1 MKKILFIACLIL
13 RFQLANADEGVKIP
27 SKVEKVTVF
36 LSGAQVTRTA
46 SVNIAAGTSTLIFNN
61 ISPNLDAASMQVRAG
76 GEFTILSVK
85 HELNYLGA
93 EVKNK
98 QMEELRLLQKG
109 LRDKL
114 SLQSTLLNIN
124 QEEANMLAK
133 NQVGNG
139 PTGGLDVIK
148 LRAALDF
155 QTARLTEIKKKE
167 LAINNEIELLNTQL
181 SKYDNQ
187 INTLNN
193 TQAAATSNILVEVS
207 AKAAVQS
214 IFTLSYVVG
223 NARWSPTYDIRAKD
237 VNSPVVIGYKA
248 NVSQQCGED
257 WKGVKLTLSTG
268 DPSVSGVK
276 PELRPYY
283 LNIYTPVAVGSYDK
297 NYNSLS
303 EVVVTDKLK
312 RKVPGLMVTADSS
325 IALNVNQTENQTN
338 MEFNIQNP
346 FTIPA
351 DGKQYSV
358 EIDQVTTDA
367 RFQYYVAPKLST
379 DVFLTARITDWTKY
393 NFLSG
398 EANLFFEGTF
408 IGKSV
413 LDTRAA
419 NDTLSLSLGVDKNIV
434 VKRTIQ
440 VLNEK
445 PGLLGSSKKETRD
458 WMISIR
464 NRKNQPINLLVED
477 QVPVTQNT
485 AIEVDTQETS
495 GAEVNKSTGKL
506 SWTLTLNPQAVKQ
519 LRVKYQVKYPKNQTV
534 IVQ

>member
-1 MKKILFIACLIL
+1 MIKKILFIACLIFSF
-13 RFQLANADEGVKIP
+13 RLAKADEGVKIP

-36 LSGAQVTRTA
+36 LNGAQVTRTA
-46 SVNIAAGTSTLIFNN
+46 LVNISSGTTTLIFNN

-85 HELNYLGA
+85 HELNYLGTQ
-93 EVKNK
+93 VKNK
-98 QMEELRLLQKG
+98 QVDDLRLLQKG

-139 PTGGLDVIK
+139 PTGGLDVVK
-148 LRAALDF
+148 LKAALDF

-167 LAINNEIELLNTQL
+167 LAINNEIELLNSQL
-181 SKYDNQ
+181 NKYDNQ
-187 INTLNN
+187 INTLVNA
-193 TQAAATSNILVEVS
+193 QVAATSNILVEVS
-207 AKAAVQS
+207 SKAALQS
-214 IFTLSYVVG
+214 TFTLSYVV
-223 NARWSPTYDIRAKD
+223 NDARWYPAYDIRAKD
-237 VNSPVVIGYKA
+237 VNSPVVIAYKA
-248 NVSQQCGED
+248 NVSQQCGEE

-283 LNIYTPVAVGSYDK
+283 LNIYTPVVMGYATT
-297 NYNSLS
+297 NNSLN
-303 EVVVTDKLK
+303 EVVVTSAMGVK
-312 RKVPGLMVTADSS
+312 RRNKSLDDATGPD
-325 IALNVNQTENQTN
+325 VNQTENQTN

-358 EIDQVTTDA
+358 EIDQVTTEA
-367 RFQYYVAPKLST
+367 KFQYYVAPKLST

-408 IGKSV
+408 IGKSI

-434 VKRTIQ
+434 VKRTMQ

-464 NRKNQPINLLVED
+464 NRKNQPVNLLVED

-495 GAEVNKSTGKL
+495 GAEVNKLTGKL
-506 SWTLTLNPQAVKQ
+506 SWTLTLNPQAIKQ